1 MKIDWKPSAF
11 QVPATLS
18 ETIYQSL
25 KKAVIDGDLKPG
37 QRLQEKEIAVLF
49 NTSST
54 PVREAFFRLAA
65 EKYLVINARKEVLV
79 QDTTLEE
86 VQELY
91 EIVRALDILA
101 VHKAMAALTDDDIRD
116 LREMTKELGRLHD
129 AGDHQR
135 YLEQNLRIHDRI
147 WRICGSASLYETLS
161 ELLTKIAIYRRKT
174 DFSPFSDPP
183 ALEKS
188 YRDHR
193 RIFRLIEARDL
204 PGLEKL
210 IESHWG
216 EEFYVTRRQEIVDP
230 KSSKPGA
237 SFANSQE

>member
-1 MKIDWKPSAF
+1 MNWKPSDF

-25 KKAVIDGDLKPG
+25 KKALVDGDIKPG
-37 QRLQEKEIAVLF
+37 ERLQEKEVAALF

-86 VQELY
+86 VKELY
-91 EIVRALDILA
+91 EIVRSLDILA
-101 VHKAMAALTDDDIRD
+101 LRRALASMTECDVREIG
-116 LREMTKELGRLHD
+116 EMTDALGRCHE
-129 AGDHQR
+129 ARDHHG

-147 WRICGSASLYETLS
+147 WRCCGSAALYDTLT
-161 ELLTKIAIYRRKT
+161 ELMAKIGIYRHKT
-174 DFSPFSDPP
+174 DLSPFSDPT

-188 YRDHR
+188 FGDHLEILR
-193 RIFRLIEARDL
+193 MIQARDMT
-204 PGLEKL
+204 GLEKL
-210 IESHWG
+210 IETHWG
-216 EEFYVTRRQEIVDP
+216 EEFIVRASHPP
-230 KSSKPGA
+230 KK
-237 SFANSQE
+237 

>member
-1 MKIDWKPSAF
+1 MKIDWKPSDF

-25 KKAVIDGDLKPG
+25 KKAVIDGDIKPG
-37 QRLQEKEIAVLF
+37 QRLQEKEIAALF

-65 EKYLVINARKEVLV
+65 EKYLIINARKEVLV
-79 QDTTLEE
+79 QDTTQEE
-86 VQELY
+86 VRELY

-101 VHKAMAALTDDDIRD
+101 LRKVMTALTDDDIRD
-116 LREMTKELGRLHD
+116 LREMTEELGRFHD
-129 AGDHQR
+129 ADDHQR

-147 WRICGSASLYETLS
+147 WRVCGSSSLYETLS
-161 ELLTKIAIYRRKT
+161 ELMSKIAIYRRKT

-188 YRDHR
+188 YRDHL
-193 RIFRLIEARDL
+193 RIFRLIEARDMAS
-204 PGLEKL
+204 LEKL
-210 IESHWG
+210 IEAHWG
-216 EEFYVTRRQEIVDP
+216 EEFYVDDTNAPDQ
-230 KSSKPGA
+230 
-237 SFANSQE
+237 

>member
-1 MKIDWKPSAF
+1 MKMDWKPAAF

-18 ETIYQSL
+18 ETIYHSL
-25 KKAVIDGDLKPG
+25 KKALIDGEIKPG
-37 QRLQEKEIAVLF
+37 QRLQEKEIAALF

-79 QDTTLEE
+79 QDTTQEE
-86 VQELY
+86 VRELY

-101 VHKAMAALTDDDIRD
+101 LRKALARIDDNEVRELAA
-116 LREMTKELGRLHD
+116 MTAELGRFHD
-129 AGDHQR
+129 AGDHQS

-147 WRICGSASLYETLS
+147 WSHCGSASLYETLS
-161 ELLTKIAIYRRKT
+161 DLMAKIAIYRRKT
-174 DFSPFSDPP
+174 DFAPFSDPP

-193 RIFRLIEARDL
+193 EIFRLIQARDMA
-204 PGLEKL
+204 GLERL
-210 IESHWG
+210 IEAHWG
-216 EEFYVTRRQEIVDP
+216 EEFFVDEITP
-230 KSSKPGA
+230 A
-237 SFANSQE
+237 

>member
-1 MKIDWKPSAF
+1 MEWKPAGF

-25 KKAVIDGDLKPG
+25 KKALIGGDLKPG
-37 QRLQEKEIAVLF
+37 QRLQEKEVAALF

-86 VQELY
+86 VKELY
-91 EIVRALDILA
+91 EIVRTLDILA
-101 VHKAMAALTDDDIRD
+101 LRKALARMTEGDVREIG
-116 LREMTKELGRLHD
+116 EMTEALGRCHE
-129 AGDHQR
+129 ARDHQG

-147 WRICGSASLYETLS
+147 WRCCESAALYETLT
-161 ELLTKIAIYRRKT
+161 ELMAKIGIYRRKT
-174 DFSPFSDPP
+174 GFSPFSDPL

-188 YRDHR
+188 FGDHLG
-193 RIFRLIEARDL
+193 IFRLIEARDMT
-204 PGLEKL
+204 GLEKL
-210 IESHWG
+210 IEAHWG
-216 EEFYVTRRQEIVDP
+216 EEFIVRDAPAP
-230 KSSKPGA
+230 KK
-237 SFANSQE
+237 

>member
-1 MKIDWKPSAF
+1 MKMDWKPSDF

-25 KKAVIDGDLKPG
+25 KKALIEGELKPG
-37 QRLQEKEIAVLF
+37 QRLQEKEIAALY

-65 EKYLVINARKEVLV
+65 EKYLVISARKEVLV

-86 VQELY
+86 VRELY

-101 VHKAMAALTDDDIRD
+101 LRKALDLMADRDIAE
-116 LREMTKELGRLHD
+116 LREMTAELGRLHD
-129 AGDHQR
+129 ADDHAG
-135 YLEQNLRIHDRI
+135 YLEQNLRIHDAI
-147 WRICGSASLYETLS
+147 WRRCGSQSLYETLT
-161 ELLTKIAIYRRKT
+161 ELMAKIAIYRRKT
-174 DFSPFSDPP
+174 DFSPFADRP

-193 RIFRLIEARDL
+193 EIVRLIGRRDMAS
-204 PGLEKL
+204 LEKL
-210 IESHWG
+210 IEAHWG
-216 EEFYVTRRQEIVDP
+216 EEFLLDGPAGR
-230 KSSKPGA
+230 KP
-237 SFANSQE
+237 

>member
-1 MKIDWKPSAF
+1 MDWKPSDF

-25 KKAVIDGDLKPG
+25 KKALIEGEIKPG
-37 QRLQEKEIAVLF
+37 QRLQEKEIAALY

-65 EKYLVINARKEVLV
+65 EKYLVISARKEVLV

-86 VQELY
+86 VRELY

-101 VHKAMAALTDDDIRD
+101 LGRALELMTDADVA
-116 LREMTKELGRLHD
+116 ELGRMTDELGRFHD
-129 AGDHQR
+129 ADDHPG
-135 YLEQNLRIHDRI
+135 YLEQNLRIHDAI
-147 WRICGSASLYETLS
+147 WRLCGSRSLHETLT
-161 ELLTKIAIYRRKT
+161 ELMAKIAIYRRKT
-174 DFSPFSDPP
+174 EFAPFADPP

-193 RIFRLIEARDL
+193 AMLRLIGRRDLAGLRQLIEA
-204 PGLEKL
+204 
-210 IESHWG
+210 HWG
-216 EEFYVTRRQEIVDP
+216 EEFVIEPPVGR
-230 KSSKPGA
+230 SA
-237 SFANSQE
+237 